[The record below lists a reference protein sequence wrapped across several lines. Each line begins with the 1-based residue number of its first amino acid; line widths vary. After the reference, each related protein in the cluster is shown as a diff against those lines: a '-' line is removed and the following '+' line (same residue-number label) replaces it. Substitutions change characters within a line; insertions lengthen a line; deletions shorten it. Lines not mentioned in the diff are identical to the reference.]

1 MDTNNQVSA
10 TPDVQPAF
18 SQRLQHSKSLIAIA
32 AVLGVTVLAL
42 AAALVVN
49 RSDAQPG
56 ATDARA
62 STTQSNSSSKFASNT
77 ALGSDSKSESKNSNS
92 NSKSDS
98 NTSRNSNSNSNNK
111 SESNN
116 NSNSDS
122 NRNTALKPAPAKPA
136 IQQRPAVLAQAP
148 VPALAPAP
156 APAPR
161 AALCVDCGTVEAVT
175 LVQRQGDVNGVA
187 VGNTTIG
194 LGTVAGGV
202 VGGLLGNQVGGGSG
216 KTAMTVLG
224 AAGGALAG
232 NQIEKNMKKVTVY
245 QVRVRMNDGSTRTVE
260 VSSSIPVGS
269 RVIVEGNNLRMA

>member
-1 MDTNNQVSA
+1 MDTNNQIPA
-10 TPDVQPAF
+10 TPGNQPAF
-18 SQRLQHSKSLIAIA
+18 SQRMQHSKALIAVA
-32 AVLGVTVLAL
+32 AVLGVTVMAL

-56 ATDARA
+56 GTEAMAP
-62 STTQSNSSSKFASNT
+62 TTQSSTATKLASNT
-77 ALGSDSKSESKNSNS
+77 TTN
-92 NSKSDS
+92 
-98 NTSRNSNSNSNNK
+98 NTSTPAK
-111 SESNN
+111 L
-116 NSNSDS
+116 
-122 NRNTALKPAPAKPA
+122 APPKPAVQ
-136 IQQRPAVLAQAP
+136 QQRPVVVAQAP
-148 VPALAPAP
+148 VQAPAP
-156 APAPR
+156 KPVVCA
-161 AALCVDCGTVEAVT
+161 DCGTVEAVT
-175 LVQRQGDVNGVA
+175 AVQRQGDVNGVA

-224 AAGGALAG
+224 AAGGAFAG

-245 QVRVRMNDGSTRTVE
+245 QVRVRMNDGTTRNVE